1 VEEFHMKGKSLKLKF
16 ILGTALFGF
25 LAQDSNAMRLTTA
38 SQDTYIDFNLLTQ
51 IWIRHQDISDESNRA
66 NFIDAQSRDDIFIR
80 RWRFRVFGS
89 VNPWFKV
96 NFVLRENDT
105 ARDPYDQPFGGT
117 PLSKQR
123 SNKVEIHELDAI
135 LGLNKLMELN
145 KDIRLDAHIGYPRIP
160 WGREQSMR
168 VYDNL
173 DLDRTFSTLRLT
185 QLALSD
191 VTGRSTGAYIHAG
204 KTFEKDVGPFKG
216 IHLDM
221 FLGAFSGYKSTKA
234 PWEETQ
240 TSYLSTTND
249 SNAYWNCSPIGSLY
263 NCTLKPTY
271 KSKLRGN
278 VSKNLLYTFRGT
290 FQIGD
295 MEGRPGIF
303 NWLYRDTYLGKRKGL
318 TIGLSYGFQNK
329 ISQAG
334 ITDTQGIEDT
344 SSNAKSTLGLGSSQ
358 IRIPYLLLPNPIQN
372 PQLINNKVDLRSYGI
387 DLAVH
392 YKNISFVTEYTE
404 VDFKN
409 VAVDP
414 ANLNRKET
422 FKNKGYYFKLGYTYI
437 PANKVNLFEPYISYS
452 VYNPDIKKVGNNYY
466 GDFVVLSS
474 TQNPGGV
481 GKIKTTGIGINYY
494 YKDERFRW
502 TLEYTKNKESNYE
515 IKNDAVTLMFQF
527 IF

>member
-1 VEEFHMKGKSLKLKF
+1 MRKIGLKSTI
-16 ILGTALFGF
+16 ILGSAILGIFT
-25 LAQDSNAMRLTTA
+25 QDSNAMRLTTS
-38 SQDTYIDFNLLTQ
+38 SQDTYMDFNLLTQ
-51 IWIRHQDISDESNRA
+51 IWIRHQDLSDDQNRA
-66 NFIDAQSRDDIFIR
+66 NFINAQNKDDIFIR

-105 ARDPYDQPFGGT
+105 SRDPYDQPFGGT

-135 LGLNKLMELN
+135 FGLNKLMEMN
-145 KDIRLDAHIGYPRIP
+145 KTVRFDVHLGYPRIP
-160 WGREQSMR
+160 FGREQSMR
-168 VYDNL
+168 VYDNI

-185 QLALSD
+185 QLSLSD
-191 VTGRSTGAYIHAG
+191 VTGRSTGGYVHVG
-204 KTFEKDVGPFKG
+204 KTIEKDIGSFKG
-216 IHLDM
+216 LHLDL
-221 FLGAFSGYKSTKA
+221 FLGAFTGYSSTKA

-249 SNAYWNCSPIGSLY
+249 SNAYWSCTPIGSMF
-263 NCTLKPTY
+263 NCTLKPQY
-271 KSKLRGN
+271 KSQLRGN
-278 VSKNLLYTFRGT
+278 PTNSLLYTIRGT

-295 MEGRPGIF
+295 MEGRPEIF
-303 NWLYRDTYLGKRKGL
+303 NWLYRETYLGKRKGL
-318 TIGLSYGFQNK
+318 TIGINYGFQNK
-329 ISQAG
+329 ISQDR

-344 SSNAKSTLGLGSSQ
+344 SSNAKGTLGLGSSQ

-372 PQLINNKVDLRSYGI
+372 PQLIGNKVDMRSYGI
-387 DLAVH
+387 DLGFH
-392 YKNISFVTEYTE
+392 YNNLSFNTEYLE

-414 ANLNRKET
+414 TNLARKET
-422 FKNKGYYFKLGYTYI
+422 FKNKGYYFKPGYIFI
-437 PANKVNLFEPYISYS
+437 PENKTNLFEPYISYS
-452 VYNPDIKKVGNNYY
+452 VYNPDIKKVGTNYY

-481 GKIKTTGIGINYY
+481 GKIKTTGIGFNYY

-502 TLEYTKNKESNYE
+502 TLEYTKNKESNYD